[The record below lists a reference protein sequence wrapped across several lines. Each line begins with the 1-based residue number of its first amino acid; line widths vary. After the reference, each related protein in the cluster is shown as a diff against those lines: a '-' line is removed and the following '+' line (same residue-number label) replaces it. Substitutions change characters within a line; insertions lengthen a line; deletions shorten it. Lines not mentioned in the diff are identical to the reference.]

1 MTNKRSLFNE
11 ATRVQMPAL
20 VHLTRIGYTYFGKI
34 SEDMSGS
41 VFDPDTNILIRIFKE
56 QFAKLN
62 PDHAGEAE
70 AMLRTIRQE
79 LDNDDIGESF
89 YKRLKAISP
98 VRLIDFEHPE
108 NNTYHCTAEFTCKR
122 DEDEFRPD
130 ITLFVNGLP
139 LVFIEVKK
147 PNNIGG
153 MVAEAER
160 MNKQRFPNKK
170 FRRFINITQLMLFS
184 NNMEYDAMGGIVP
197 IQGVFY
203 GKTLRQFDYVVC
215 NPPFNLDFSGT
226 RETLAAMPARFWA
239 GIPNVPKKKKESMSI
254 YTCFLQHVLNSMK
267 PDGKAAIVLPTGF
280 LTAKSSVEGKLL
292 KHIVNNHLV
301 YGVISM
307 PSNVFA
313 NTGTNVSVVF
323 FDNAKS
329 SDKVILIDASKLGE
343 EYQEGSNKKVRL
355 TSDEIDLIVDTFINK
370 KTVDDFSVA
379 VSYEDIEAKKC
390 SLAAG
395 QYFDVKIEYVEL
407 TQEEFDSKMA
417 ELTASLQQFFDEGNV
432 LQKEI
437 MEQLKKVK
445 YE

>member
-1 MTNKRSLFNE
+1 
-11 ATRVQMPAL
+11 
-20 VHLTRIGYTYFGKI
+20 
-34 SEDMSGS
+34 
-41 VFDPDTNILIRIFKE
+41 
-56 QFAKLN
+56 
-62 PDHAGEAE
+62 
-70 AMLRTIRQE
+70 MLRRTTE
-79 LDNDDIGESF
+79 T
-89 YKRLKAISP
+89 
-98 VRLIDFEHPE
+98 
-108 NNTYHCTAEFTCKR
+108 TY
-122 DEDEFRPD
+122 
-130 ITLFVNGLP
+130 
-139 LVFIEVKK
+139 
-147 PNNIGG
+147 
-153 MVAEAER
+153 
-160 MNKQRFPNKK
+160 
-170 FRRFINITQLMLFS
+170 
-184 NNMEYDAMGGIVP
+184 
-197 IQGVFY
+197 
-203 GKTLRQFDYVVC
+203 
-215 NPPFNLDFSGT
+215 
-226 RETLAAMPARFWA
+226 
-239 GIPNVPKKKKESMSI
+239 
-254 YTCFLQHVLNSMK
+254 
-267 PDGKAAIVLPTGF
+267 
-280 LTAKSSVEGKLL
+280 
-292 KHIVNNHLV
+292 IVNNHLV

>member
-1 MTNKRSLFNE
+1 
-11 ATRVQMPAL
+11 
-20 VHLTRIGYTYFGKI
+20 
-34 SEDMSGS
+34 
-41 VFDPDTNILIRIFKE
+41 
-56 QFAKLN
+56 
-62 PDHAGEAE
+62 
-70 AMLRTIRQE
+70 
-79 LDNDDIGESF
+79 
-89 YKRLKAISP
+89 
-98 VRLIDFEHPE
+98 
-108 NNTYHCTAEFTCKR
+108 
-122 DEDEFRPD
+122 
-130 ITLFVNGLP
+130 
-139 LVFIEVKK
+139 
-147 PNNIGG
+147 
-153 MVAEAER
+153 
-160 MNKQRFPNKK
+160 
-170 FRRFINITQLMLFS
+170 
-184 NNMEYDAMGGIVP
+184 
-197 IQGVFY
+197 
-203 GKTLRQFDYVVC
+203 
-215 NPPFNLDFSGT
+215 
-226 RETLAAMPARFWA
+226 
-239 GIPNVPKKKKESMSI
+239 
-254 YTCFLQHVLNSMK
+254 MK

-280 LTAKSSVEGKLL
+280 LTAKTSVEGKLL
-292 KHIVNNHLV
+292 KHIVNNRLV

-343 EYQEGSNKKVRL
+343 EYQEGNNKKVRL
-355 TSDEIDLIVDTFINK
+355 TSDEIDLIVDTFIHK

-417 ELTASLQQFFDEGNV
+417 ELTANLQQFFDEGNV

>member
-1 MTNKRSLFNE
+1 MSGQRTQWNE

-20 VHLTRIGYTYFGKI
+20 VHLTRIGFTYFGKI
-34 SEDMSGS
+34 TEDKAGT
-41 VFDPDTNILIRIFKE
+41 VYDPDTNILIEVFKS

-62 PDHAGEAE
+62 PERAGEAE
-70 AMLRTIRQE
+70 AMLRIIRQE

-89 YKRLKAISP
+89 YKRLKAVSP

-108 NNTYHCTAEFTCKR
+108 NNTFHCSAEFTCKR

-160 MNKQRFPNKK
+160 MNKLRFPNKK
-170 FRRFINITQLMLFS
+170 FRRFINITQLMIFS

-197 IQGVFY
+197 IQGV
-203 GKTLRQFDYVVC
+203 
-215 NPPFNLDFSGT
+215 
-226 RETLAAMPARFWA
+226 
-239 GIPNVPKKKKESMSI
+239 
-254 YTCFLQHVLNSMK
+254 LNSMK
-267 PDGKAAIVLPTGF
+267 PNGKAAIVLPTGF

-292 KHIVNNHLV
+292 KHIVNERLV

-323 FDNAKS
+323 FDNSKS

-343 EYQEGSNKKVRL
+343 EYQEGNNKKVRL
-355 TSDEIDLIVDTFINK
+355 TPSEIDMIVDTFLNK
-370 KTVDDFSVA
+370 KTVEDFSVA

-407 TQEEFDSKMA
+407 TQEEFESKMS
-417 ELTASLQQFFDEGNV
+417 ELTSNLQSYFDEGNV

-437 MEQLKKVK
+437 MELLKRVK
-445 YE
+445 YEQI